1 MARKLPDSSPRTR
14 VFDNSLVH
22 QYSSF
27 LTKKGVYFSY
37 TRPDL
42 FMCFGNRFASRDRKR
57 NGLRRR
63 SRNTTLGR
71 HIEFNEGRN
80 AMTRCL
86 ICLRAWIAWW
96 RPHGC
101 SLLRLR
107 QLAAAAATMPLFLL
121 MCASFLIYTRF
132 YGPLRIEG
140 TLANGTRLKCQLPDV
155 VQLYVFL
162 FGVWEPD
169 ISAFIRQ
176 RLSPGDA
183 FVDVGAH
190 VGYHSLLASAQLGQH
205 GRVVAIEAS
214 PAIFEQLQANLSINS
229 ALNVRAVNVAAAADA
244 GVVKVHR
251 GPAWNLGWTT
261 TLPSSD
267 LPLECEVPALPLDE
281 ILTVEE
287 RRNVRLI
294 KVDVE
299 GTERALFPGLMN
311 ILREGRPDTEVL
323 LELSPRWWNE
333 PRTSVEYSL
342 QPFLDAGFHLY
353 RINNDYGPW
362 RYLWPDSV
370 RPPRRVRSPVKSWIG
385 QFDVVL
391 SRVDRDTLD

>member
-1 MARKLPDSSPRTR
+1 
-14 VFDNSLVH
+14 
-22 QYSSF
+22 
-27 LTKKGVYFSY
+27 
-37 TRPDL
+37 
-42 FMCFGNRFASRDRKR
+42 
-57 NGLRRR
+57 
-63 SRNTTLGR
+63 
-71 HIEFNEGRN
+71 
-80 AMTRCL
+80 MTRCL

-107 QLAAAAATMPLFLL
+107 QLAAAAATMPLLLL

-391 SRVDRDTLD
+391 SRIDRDTLD